1 MSVVLERAVVD
12 EGSTASDAVL
22 FYRDASGRQQITSL
36 PAAMPR
42 LTIGRGMGS
51 DLQLSWDHEVSRL
64 HAQLEQIGNQW
75 VLDDDGLS
83 RNGTYVNSERLQTK
97 RRLRDGDVI
106 FIGSTTMTYHDGH
119 RAAASETRGA
129 QNVVTTVPVSPDSAT
144 RDVPTRLAKRLT
156 LLAMCFGLFMAM
168 LDNTIVNVAL
178 PSIQAS
184 FDASV
189 SGLEWVVTAYTLPF
203 ACLLLTAGLIGDVKG
218 RKLVFMAG
226 LVLFTAA
233 SAACALAP
241 DMTVLVIARC
251 VQGAAAA
258 ALFPSTLSI
267 IRHTFSDPRE
277 RAQAIGI
284 WAGVAG
290 IAIAGGPVLGGI
302 LVDSLGWESVFLV
315 NVPIGIV
322 GLIVG
327 FLFVV
332 ESKDPEGR
340 RLDLPGQVL
349 AIAAVGSL
357 TYALIEGNNLGWG
370 SIVIVTLFI
379 VAGASL
385 VHFLVVEARTASPML
400 QLKFFADR
408 VFATANVVAFLLFFG
423 LFGVLFF
430 ISLFL
435 QNVQDYSPL
444 QAGIHFLPAT
454 LSIALTAPIAGK
466 LSSRFGSPLPMA
478 SGLTMMGI
486 GTLFVGGISADSAYS
501 SYWWALALVG
511 IGVGLTMTPMTAAVM
526 AAVPPER
533 AGMASATTTTSREIG
548 GVFGIALL
556 GALVTG
562 QMRTS
567 LDTSLLQLGVPDQ
580 ARTALVDAATQG
592 GAGHD
597 AGQVPGL
604 DAALLKTLSNDAF
617 VQGLQVACT
626 VAGIALL
633 IGAVLAMFGM
643 RPQRLPSEGRHR
655 RV

>member
-106 FIGSTTMTYHDGH
+106 FIGSTTMTYHDGQ
-119 RAAASETRGA
+119 RAAASETRAA

-144 RDVPTRLAKRLT
+144 RDVPSRLAKRLT

-184 FDASV
+184 VDASV

-218 RKLVFMAG
+218 RKRVFMAG

-290 IAIAGGPVLGGI
+290 IAIAAGPVLGGV
-302 LVDSLGWESVFLV
+302 LVDSLGWQSVFLM
-315 NVPIGIV
+315 NVPIGII

-357 TYALIEGNNLGWG
+357 TYALIEGSNLGWG

-435 QNVQDYSPL
+435 QNVQDYSPV

-486 GTLFVGGISADSAYS
+486 GTLSVGGISADSAYS

-580 ARTALVDAATQG
+580 TRTALVDAATQG